1 MVGGI
6 NTANACIIWNGKR
19 NKATKFGF
27 GFGFGFGFFFLD
39 EDEDD
44 ETR

>member
-19 NKATKFGF
+19 NKATR
-27 GFGFGFGFFFLD
+27 FGFGFGFFFLD

>member
-19 NKATKFGF
+19 HKATR
-27 GFGFGFGFFFLD
+27 FGFGFFFLD